1 MILKANCVSRISI
14 TFIDDA
20 LSEGSSL
27 VDKIVDII
35 AAPELEAREL
45 LVKIPEYARVGRLVY
60 LIDTLIGGKRV
71 G

>member
-45 LVKIPEYARVGRLVY
+45 LVRIPEYARVGRLVY